1 VDFDYNII
9 PEHLSLEA
17 FTGFVLVF
25 MSNSLKP
32 LGTDEFLST
41 KFAVPHLRASIVPRA
56 QLAARL
62 NDGLQAKLTLVS
74 APAGFGKTTLVSEWV
89 ENVRTLYAWVS
100 LDPDDNDPVRF
111 WRYVLTASRAF
122 DTEIS
127 QSALDLLNYSPQPP
141 FEDLLTGF
149 INQAAGLESRAVLVL
164 DDYHVI
170 TAPPIHETLAF
181 FLEHLPPTLH
191 VILVTRSDP
200 PLPLARLR
208 ARNELNELRMEDLR
222 FSLAETQAFIEHA
235 IPLTLSPEI
244 VSRLAERTEGWAAG
258 LHLVMLALQR
268 REGQVEIQQFLETF
282 TGSLRPIQEY
292 LVEEVFSVQTE
303 VLQEFLLRTS
313 ILSRLTGS
321 LCDAVTG
328 RDDSSFL
335 LTQLERANL
344 FLMPLDSAGQWYRFH
359 ALFAEALQHYAWQRF
374 GEAQL
379 REIHHKASRWY
390 EEHGLLPEAVEA
402 ALASLDPSRAAS
414 LIQRII
420 DRHMASNEKHT
431 LRRWMEQIPE
441 EVLRAHPTICMT
453 FAVAILFTSERHA
466 PATHARLQTPLQ
478 IAEEHL
484 RREGNK
490 GKLGEVLA
498 FRSLAAW
505 MQRDL
510 SQSFP
515 LARQALELL
524 PEGEVWWRG
533 LSLVQVGAEE
543 VYAGRLND
551 ARQTLSEARSF
562 LEAAENI
569 FGVLDST
576 LFLGEVCY
584 QQGDLR
590 QAAHLYR
597 QAIARLENAPM
608 DRDRALIRKGQALL
622 GLGTL
627 ALEVDDLQA
636 AEQYVTEGVAIGQ
649 QFSEEDLLA
658 YGPLVLARLKHARGE
673 TNQAQELLDELAA
686 QTKYSLLL
694 REVRSYQARL
704 SLAMGD
710 LSSVQRWTTGLVQP
724 ADDFLISYQEREA
737 LVVARLLVAQR
748 QAGEALHLLDDWLAD
763 AQAKGRARSEMEIL
777 ILLALAHVAL
787 EDLSQAKQ
795 ALFRALGLA
804 QPEGYR
810 RLFLDEGEP
819 LAAILQSLLPDIQ
832 EESIANFSRTL
843 LYAQAQR
850 TRRENAP
857 SSGSMGGIEPLS
869 EQEQRVLHLLGGGL
883 TNPEIARELVI
894 SLNTV
899 KTHVKSIYRKLN
911 VSSRREARQAA
922 RDLNLV

>member
-1 VDFDYNII
+1 M
-9 PEHLSLEA
+9 LAS
-17 FTGFVLVF
+17 
-25 MSNSLKP
+25 MSNSP
-32 LGTDEFLST
+32 QPSNTDEILST
-41 KFAVPHLRASIVPRA
+41 KLTPPRLRESLVRREA
-56 QLAARL
+56 LLERL
-62 NDGLQAKLTLVS
+62 DAGLEHKLTLIS

-122 DTEIS
+122 DAEIN
-127 QSALDLLNYSPQPP
+127 QSTLDLLNYSPQPP

-149 INQAAGLESRAVLVL
+149 INQVARLESRVVLVL

-170 TAPPIHETLAF
+170 TAPQIHKTLAF
-181 FLEHLPPTLH
+181 FLENLPPTLH

-208 ARNELNELRMEDLR
+208 ARNELYEFLAEDLR

-235 IPLTLSPEI
+235 IPSTLSPEI
-244 VSRLAERTEGWAAG
+244 VTRLADRTEGWAAG

-268 REGQVEIQQFLETF
+268 CEDPVAIQQFLETF
-282 TGSLRPIQEY
+282 TGSLRPIKEY
-292 LVEEVFSVQTE
+292 LFEEVFSVQTG
-303 VLQEFLLRTS
+303 VLQDFLLRTS

-328 RDDSSFL
+328 RDDGAIL

-359 ALFAEALQHYAWQRF
+359 SLFAEALQHYAWQRL

-379 REIHHKASRWY
+379 LQIHHKASRWY
-390 EEHGLLPEAVEA
+390 EEHGLLREAVEA
-402 ALASLDPSRAAS
+402 ALSSLDPSRAAS

-420 DRHMASNEKHT
+420 PHMVWNEKYT

-441 EVLRAHPTICMT
+441 EVLRAHPTLCMP
-453 FAVAILFTSERHA
+453 FAMAILFTSERHA
-466 PATHARLQTPLQ
+466 PATHARLQVPLQ

-484 RREGNK
+484 KREGNN

-498 FRSLAAW
+498 FRSLVAW

-533 LSLVQVGAEE
+533 LSLIQVGAEE
-543 VYAGRLND
+543 LYAGRLND
-551 ARQTLSEARSF
+551 ARQTLGEAHAC

-569 FGVLDST
+569 FGVLDSI

-597 QAIARLENAPM
+597 QVIARLENAPM
-608 DRDRALIRKGQALL
+608 DRDRALIRRGQALL

-649 QFSEEDLLA
+649 QFPDEEPLEH
-658 YGPLVLARLKHARGE
+658 GPLVLARIKQARGE
-673 TNQAQELLDELAA
+673 TNQAQELLGELAA
-686 QTKYSLLL
+686 KTKYSLLL
-694 REVRSYQARL
+694 REARADQARL
-704 SLAMGD
+704 SLAVGD
-710 LSSVQRWTTGLVQP
+710 LSPVQRWTASLVQP
-724 ADDFLISYQEREA
+724 AEDFLVSYQEREA

-748 QAGEALHLLDDWLAD
+748 QAGKALHLLDDWLAD

-777 ILLALAHVAL
+777 VLQALAHVAL
-787 EDLSQAKQ
+787 EDLSRAKQ
-795 ALFRALGLA
+795 VLFRALDLA
-804 QPEGYR
+804 QPDGYR

-819 LAAILQSLLPDIQ
+819 LAAILQSLLPDIHV
-832 EESIANFSRTL
+832 ESIANFSRTL

-857 SSGSMGGIEPLS
+857 SSGSMGGLEPLS
-869 EQEQRVLHLLGGGL
+869 EQEQRVLRLIGEGL
-883 TNPEIARELVI
+883 TNPEIARELVV

-911 VSSRREARQAA
+911 VSGRREARQVA
-922 RDLNLV
+922 RQLNLL